1 MKVYKNNINGII
13 YPEYFFLIK
22 REEMKII
29 VCLKQVPESL
39 DVRIDP
45 ETKRI
50 VREGVKSII
59 NPYDT
64 YAVEEGI
71 RLKER
76 FGGEVISISMGPPQA
91 EEALKEAIAMGVDD
105 GILLT
110 DKKFAGSDTLA
121 TSYTLSCGIKKIGN
135 FDIIICGRETLDG
148 STGQVG
154 PEVAEFLNI
163 PYVTYVS
170 KIENISEDV
179 MECIRLMED
188 HYEKV
193 KVKLPVL
200 ITVVKEINEPR
211 IPSLKGLLKAKKAE
225 IKKLTAE
232 QIGGDEKFFGQD
244 GSPTRVVDVWTQE
257 LKKEGKVIEGEAE
270 DLAEEIVK
278 QLKEMGVV

>member
-270 DLAEEIVK
+270 DLAEEIIK